1 MPQDQHGRF
10 DLNGGNPVRT
20 VLVIGVVALCAGVS
34 ACAGGAK
41 EKEFGASDAQAIRQA
56 SSDLETAFNAKDL
69 DKILSLYTENSVFM
83 PPNKPLLRG
92 RDPLKS
98 FYSGL
103 LAGGAHDLKITVNDV
118 AGHGPIAYESGSYSM
133 LNGQT
138 RDRGKFLF
146 ILRNMPGGWKIE
158 YTSWSS
164 DLPATLP

>member
-1 MPQDQHGRF
+1 
-10 DLNGGNPVRT
+10 VRT
-20 VLVIGVVALCAGVS
+20 LLAIGMVALCAGVG

-41 EKEFGASDAQAIRQA
+41 EKEFGAADAQAIRQVSA
-56 SSDLETAFNAKDL
+56 DLETAFNAKDI

-92 RDPLKS
+92 REPLKG
-98 FYSGL
+98 FYKGL
-103 LAGGAHDLKITVNDV
+103 LSGGSRELKLTVDDV

-133 LNGQT
+133 MNGET

-146 ILRNMPGGWKIE
+146 ILRNMSGNWKIE

-164 DLPATLP
+164 DLPPSKP

>member
-1 MPQDQHGRF
+1 
-10 DLNGGNPVRT
+10 VRR
-20 VLVIGVVALCAGVS
+20 VLGLATLVFCIGAS

-41 EKEFGASDAQAIRQA
+41 EQEFGASDAQAIRQV

-92 RDPLKS
+92 REPLKG
-98 FYSGL
+98 FYNGML
-103 LAGGAHDLKITVNDV
+103 TGGARDLKISVDDV
-118 AGHGPIAYESGSYSM
+118 AGHGPIAYESGSYT
-133 LNGQT
+133 LQNGDT

-146 ILRNMPGGWKIE
+146 VLRNMSGQWKVE

-164 DLPATLP
+164 DLPPAVP

>member
-1 MPQDQHGRF
+1 M
-10 DLNGGNPVRT
+10 
-20 VLVIGVVALCAGVS
+20 VALCAGVG

-41 EKEFGASDAQAIRQA
+41 EQEFGASDAQAIRQI
-56 SSDLETAFNAKDL
+56 SNELETAFNARDTN
-69 DKILSLYTENSVFM
+69 KILSLYTETSVFM

-98 FYSGL
+98 FYNGL
-103 LAGGAHDLKITVNDV
+103 LSGGSHDLKLTVDDV

-133 LNGQT
+133 MNGER

-146 ILRNMPGGWKIE
+146 ILRNMSGNWKIE

-164 DLPATLP
+164 DLPALP